1 MGDIGTFTKGNGI
14 LKSDFTEKG
23 VPCMHYGQIHTS
35 FNTVALKNIS
45 FISEKL
51 AKKCRKAKTGD
62 LIIASTSEDVQACCK
77 AVAWLG
83 NYEIAVSGDAH
94 IFSHNQN
101 PKYVAYLFQ
110 TEMFQRQKRLY
121 ATGTKVIRVKSESL
135 EKFCFPFPPKE
146 EQERIV
152 KILDRFESLVN
163 DLSQGLPAEI
173 ATVQQQYEYYRNKLL
188 TFEKI
193 A

>member
-1 MGDIGTFTKGNGI
+1 M
-14 LKSDFTEKG
+14 KSDFMANG
-23 VPCMHYGQIHTS
+23 FPCIHYGQIHTH
-35 FNTVALKNIS
+35 FNTFAMKNKTY
-45 FISEKL
+45 ISEDL

-62 LIIASTSEDVQACCK
+62 LIIASTSEDVDACCK

-83 NYEIAVSGDAH
+83 YYEVAVSGDAH

-110 TEMFQRQKRLY
+110 TDMFQKQK
-121 ATGTKVIRVKSESL
+121 ATCTMGAKVIRVKSESM
-135 EKFCFPFPPKE
+135 EKFCFPFPPLK

-152 KILDRFESLVN
+152 KILDRFEILVN
-163 DLSQGLPAEI
+163 DLSKGLPAEI
-173 ATVQQQYEYYRNKLL
+173 TAVQQQYEYYRNKLL
-188 TFEKI
+188 TFSRNNI